1 VRRRQ
6 NNSTQFE
13 PIKKLFRPKIIAT
26 ALTVASL
33 CTVGQSSATELE
45 VTHWWTSGGEAAA
58 VKVLADTFNA
68 GGDSWVDG
76 AIAGSADSALPV
88 IISRIIG
95 GNPMHAT
102 QLNHGRQA
110 EELVEAGLMLDLTEL
125 AIKENWADVV
135 RPSSLLDSCT
145 QEGKIYC
152 VPINIH
158 SFQWMWVSLNAYK
171 KAGIDA
177 PNDWNEFV
185 ASAPK
190 LREAGITPLAVG
202 AQTWQTNAMFGV
214 IRLGLGGMDLFK
226 KIDVERDI
234 KVVRGPEMQAIWT
247 AFGDA
252 RNLDDD
258 NNSILNWNDATRQV
272 INGTHAAQ
280 IMGDWAQGEF
290 QIAGQTAGK
299 EYDCLPGLG
308 LAPVLDTGGDAFY
321 FPKQDD
327 PAKTAAQ
334 LRMAS
339 MMISKAVQVEFN
351 LKKGSLPVRSDVE
364 LKDANEC
371 MKKGLAIL
379 KTPDNIV
386 QAGTQLFDADTT
398 GQMNDLLAEFWT
410 NPKMSV
416 EDAYDAWTN
425 IIMDAQ

>member
-1 VRRRQ
+1 MRRRQ

>member
-1 VRRRQ
+1 MHQ
-6 NNSTQFE
+6 SLNSST
-13 PIKKLFRPKIIAT
+13 PSRYAMIVKMNVIAALFSVVSV
-26 ALTVASL
+26 TVAE
-33 CTVGQSSATELE
+33 TASAAELE

-58 VKVLADTFNA
+58 VKVLADAFDA
-68 GGDSWVDG
+68 SGDKWIDG
-76 AIAGSADSALPV
+76 AIAGSSDSALPI

-110 EELVEAGLMLDLTEL
+110 EELVEEGLMLDLTEL
-125 AIKENWADVV
+125 AEKESWKDVV

-145 QEGKIYC
+145 LDGKIYC

-158 SFQWMWVSLNAYK
+158 SFQWMWISLDAYR
-171 KAGIDA
+171 KAGVDA
-177 PNDWNEFV
+177 PKDWNEFV

-214 IRLGLGGMDLFK
+214 IRMGLGGMELFR

-234 KVVRGPEMQAIWT
+234 DALHGAEIKAIWQ

-252 RNLDDD
+252 RKLDDD

-290 QIAGQTAGK
+290 QIAGQKAGK

-308 LAPVLDTGGDAFY
+308 LAPVLDTGGDAIY

-327 PAKTAAQ
+327 PEKTAAQ

-339 MMISKAVQVEFN
+339 MMLSKAVQVDFN
-351 LKKGSLPVRSDVE
+351 LKKGSLPVRDDVE
-364 LKDANEC
+364 LANANDC

-379 KTPDNIV
+379 KNPDNIV
-386 QAGTQLFDADTT
+386 QAGPQLYDADSS

-410 NPKMSV
+410 NPNMSV
-416 EDAYDAWTN
+416 EDAYDSWTS
-425 IIMDAQ
+425 IIEKAE

>member
-1 VRRRQ
+1 MYLTLTRIPHLARSKMLLGSKV
-6 NNSTQFE
+6 
-13 PIKKLFRPKIIAT
+13 IAT
-26 ALTVASL
+26 ALAIASFGI
-33 CTVGQSSATELE
+33 TGATKAAELE

-58 VKVLADTFNA
+58 VKVLADAFNE
-68 GGDSWVDG
+68 GGDTWIDG
-76 AIAGSADSALPV
+76 AIAGSIDSALPV

-95 GNPMHAT
+95 GNPMQAT

-110 EELVEAGLMLDLTEL
+110 EELVAEGFMLDLTEL
-125 AIKENWADVV
+125 ATKENWQDVV
-135 RPSSLLDSCT
+135 RPSTLLDSCT
-145 QEGKIYC
+145 HEGKIYC

-158 SFQWMWVSLNAYK
+158 SFQWMWISLNAYK
-171 KAGIDA
+171 TAGVDA
-177 PNDWNEFV
+177 PKDWNEFV
-185 ASAPK
+185 ASAPQ
-190 LREAGITPLAVG
+190 LRKAGITPLAVG

-214 IRLGLGGMDLFK
+214 IRMGLGGLDLFR
-226 KIDVERDI
+226 KIDVERDMD
-234 KVVRGPEMQAIWT
+234 VVRGEQVQQIWK

-252 RNLDDD
+252 RNLDDE

-290 QIAGQTAGK
+290 QVAGQTAGK

-327 PAKTAAQ
+327 PLKTEAQ

-339 MMISKAVQVEFN
+339 MMLSKAVQVDFN
-351 LKKGSLPVRSDVE
+351 LKKGSLPVRGDVE
-364 LKDANEC
+364 LSDANEC
-371 MKKGLAIL
+371 MKKGLDIL
-379 KTPDNIV
+379 KSPDNV
-386 QAGTQLFDADTT
+386 VPAGTQLFDADTT

-416 EDAYDAWTN
+416 EEAYDTWVG
-425 IIMDAQ
+425 IIEDAE

>member
-1 VRRRQ
+1 M
-6 NNSTQFE
+6 
-13 PIKKLFRPKIIAT
+13 IFRPKIIAT
-26 ALTVASL
+26 TLTVASL
-33 CTVGQSSATELE
+33 CMAGQSSATELE

-58 VKVLADTFNA
+58 VKVLADAFNA

-95 GNPMHAT
+95 GNPMQAT

-110 EELVEAGLMLDLTEL
+110 EELVEEGLMLDLTAL
-125 AIKENWADVV
+125 AKKENWADVV
-135 RPSSLLDSCT
+135 RPLSLLDSCT
-145 QEGKIYC
+145 LDGRIYC

-171 KAGIDA
+171 RAGLDA
-177 PNDWNEFV
+177 PSDWNEFV

-234 KVVRGPEMQAIWT
+234 KALRGPEMQAIWT

-252 RNLDDD
+252 RKLDDD

-280 IMGDWAQGEF
+280 IMGDWAQSEF
-290 QIAGQTAGK
+290 QIAGQTAGQ

-351 LKKGSLPVRSDVE
+351 LKKGSLPVRGDVE
-364 LKDANEC
+364 LVDANEC
-371 MKKGLAIL
+371 MKKGLEIL
-379 KTPDNIV
+379 KTPENIV

-416 EDAYDAWTN
+416 ENAYDTWIS
-425 IIMDAQ
+425 IIEEAQ